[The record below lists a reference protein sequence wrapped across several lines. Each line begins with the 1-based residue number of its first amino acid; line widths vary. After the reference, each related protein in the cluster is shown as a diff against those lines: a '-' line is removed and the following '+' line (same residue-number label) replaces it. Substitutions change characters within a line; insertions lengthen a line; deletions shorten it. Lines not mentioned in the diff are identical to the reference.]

1 MTSPPVTAWNS
12 SSRRRDHHRRPPPP
26 RGHGQGIDETIERLG
41 RVTISIGVAPLR
53 TDDTPQSLIELANN
67 CLYAAKRQRRDRVI
81 CETAPEGES
90 RIT

>member
-1 MTSPPVTAWNS
+1 M
-12 SSRRRDHHRRPPPP
+12 
-26 RGHGQGIDETIERLG
+26 
-41 RVTISIGVAPLR
+41 TISIGVAPLR

-90 RIT
+90 RITQS